1 MKRSFWILT
10 LVIFAVI
17 GGIVILA
24 NRVIES
30 ATEHA
35 VYSDVAKIPAN
46 RVGLLLGTSKTLRY
60 GKPNQ
65 YFTNRIDATI
75 QLFNARKIAY
85 VVISGDNSHK
95 YYNEPQDMKN
105 ELLRRGVPENRIY
118 LDYAGFR
125 TFDSVYRVHA
135 IFGQT
140 NFTII
145 SQEFHNER
153 ALYIA
158 QSLKLHAIAFNA
170 EDVTAYMGIKTKLR
184 EKLSR
189 VKMFV
194 DLAFHKKPKFLGD
207 KIEIK

>member
-1 MKRSFWILT
+1 MKKSTLILSIGLLAIIT
-10 LVIFAVI
+10 GVIIFA
-17 GGIVILA
+17 
-24 NRVIES
+24 NRAIES
-30 ATEHA
+30 ATEHYI
-35 VYSDVAKIPAN
+35 YSDVTKIPAN

-65 YFTNRIDATI
+65 YFTYRIDATI
-75 QLFNARKIAY
+75 QLFNARKIDF

-95 YYNEPQDMKN
+95 YYNEPQDMKD
-105 ELLRRGVPENRIY
+105 ELMKRGLPESKIY
-118 LDYAGFR
+118 LDFAGFR
-125 TFDSVYRVHA
+125 TFDSVYRMHA

-153 ALYIA
+153 AVYIA

-170 EDVTAYMGIKTKLR
+170 EDVIAYMGIKTKLR

-207 KIEIK
+207 RIEIK

>member
-1 MKRSFWILT
+1 MKRSFWIFPFVT
-10 LVIFAVI
+10 AIVI

-35 VYSDVAKIPAN
+35 VYSDVVRIPAN
-46 RVGLLLGTSKTLRY
+46 LVGLLLGTSKTLRY

-95 YYNEPQDMKN
+95 YYNEPQDMKD
-105 ELLRRGVPENRIY
+105 ELMKRGLPESKIY
-118 LDYAGFR
+118 LDFAGFR
-125 TFDSVYRVHA
+125 TFDSVYRMHA

-170 EDVTAYMGIKTKLR
+170 KDVTVYMGIKTKLR

>member
-1 MKRSFWILT
+1 MKRSFWIFP
-10 LVIFAVI
+10 LVILVI
-17 GGIVILA
+17 VGGIVILA

-30 ATEHA
+30 ATKHDL
-35 VYSDVAKIPAN
+35 YSDVTRIPAN

-60 GKPNQ
+60 GKPNI

-75 QLFNARKIAY
+75 ELLNTRKIEY
-85 VVISGDNSHK
+85 VVISDDNSHK

-125 TFDSVYRVHA
+125 TYDSVYRMHA

-140 NFTII
+140 NFTVI

-153 ALYIA
+153 AVYIA
-158 QSLKLHAIAFNA
+158 QSLNLHAIAFNA

-184 EKLSR
+184 EKFSR

-194 DLAFHKKPKFLGD
+194 DLAFHKKPKFLGE

>member
-95 YYNEPQDMKN
+95 YYNEPQDMKD
-105 ELLRRGVPENRIY
+105 ELMKRGLPESKIY
-118 LDYAGFR
+118 LDFAGFR